1 MRSKWAEPVF
11 LNQHSRTYFRYNLP
25 GPRTP
30 LPKLLIRNAR
40 VARPDGSIFEG
51 DVLCSNRL
59 IERIAPHIGSPADE
73 TLNAGGMLLLPGVI
87 DPQVHF
93 REPGKEYK
101 EDLGSGSRAAVK
113 GGVTSFLEMPNTS
126 PPTTSQAALN
136 DKLKRAAEKSVAN
149 YGFFIGATPDN
160 LDEINSASPACGI
173 KIFMGASTG
182 DLLVDRAE
190 DLERIFAN
198 GERLIAVHAEDEA
211 RIRARREQF
220 KNRHDVAVHS
230 EIRDNQC
237 ALSATELALSLS
249 KKYRRRLH
257 VLHLSTHEEVEL
269 LRRDKPAW
277 VTAEVIPNHLL
288 LNVADYARLGALVQ
302 MNPPIR
308 RPEDNAALWAGLHDG
323 AIDFVATDHAPH
335 TLEEKHKPYPE
346 SPAGM
351 PGVETS
357 LPLMLTEMKAGR
369 CTLAE
374 IQKWMCH
381 GPASAYGIRSKG
393 MILEGWDADLTLV
406 DLEHARPVRN
416 EEMFTRVR
424 WSPFHGRELYGWPL
438 YTIVGGQIA
447 YDRGKIREG
456 VHGHALQFS

>member
-1 MRSKWAEPVF
+1 
-11 LNQHSRTYFRYNLP
+11 LP
-25 GPRTP
+25 T
-30 LPKLLIRNAR
+30 LLIRNAR
-40 VARPDGSIFEG
+40 LARPDGSIIEG
-51 DVLCSNRL
+51 DLLCHDGV
-59 IERIAPHIGSPADE
+59 IERIAAQITTPADE
-73 TLNAGGMLLLPGVI
+73 TLDAGGNLLLPGVI

-93 REPGKEYK
+93 REPGREYK

-113 GGVTSFLEMPNTS
+113 GGVTSFLEMPNTDPS
-126 PPTTSQAALN
+126 TSNQAALD
-136 DKLKRAAEKSVAN
+136 DKLRRAAEKCVAN

-160 LDEINSASPACGI
+160 LDEINRAGPACGI

-182 DLLVDRAE
+182 SLLVDKAE

-198 GERLIAVHAEDEA
+198 GSRLIAVHAEDEA

-220 KNRHDVAVHS
+220 KGRTDVAVHS
-230 EIRDNQC
+230 DIRDNRS
-237 ALSATELALSLS
+237 ALLATELALTLS
-249 KKYRRRLH
+249 RKYRRRLH
-257 VLHLSTHEEVEL
+257 ILHLSTHEEVEL

-288 LNVADYARLGALVQ
+288 LNVNDYARLGALVQ

-323 AIDFVATDHAPH
+323 AIDFIATDHAPH
-335 TLEEKHKPYPE
+335 TLEEKRQSYPQ

-381 GPASAYGIRSKG
+381 GPAEAYGIRHKG
-393 MILEGWDADLTLV
+393 KILEGWDADLTLV
-406 DLEHARPVRN
+406 DMDHVRPVRN

-424 WSPFHGRELYGWPL
+424 WSPFNGRELTGWPI
-438 YTIVGGQIA
+438 YTIVGGQVA
-447 YDRGKIREG
+447 FDRGKIRDG
-456 VHGHALQFS
+456 VHGRPLSFA

>member
-1 MRSKWAEPVF
+1 MP
-11 LNQHSRTYFRYNLP
+11 T
-25 GPRTP
+25 
-30 LPKLLIRNAR
+30 LLIRNAR
-40 VARPDGSIFEG
+40 LARPDGSIIEG
-51 DVLCSNRL
+51 DLLCHDGV
-59 IERIAPHIGSPADE
+59 IERIAAQITASADE
-73 TLNAGGMLLLPGVI
+73 TLDAGGNLLLPGVI

-93 REPGKEYK
+93 REPGREHK

-113 GGVTSFLEMPNTS
+113 GGVTSFLEMPNTDPS
-126 PPTTSQAALN
+126 TSNQAALD
-136 DKLKRAAEKSVAN
+136 DKLRRAADKCVAN

-160 LDEINSASPACGI
+160 LDAINHAGPACGI

-182 DLLVDRAE
+182 SLLVDKAE

-198 GERLIAVHAEDEA
+198 GSRLIAVHAEDEA

-220 KNRHDVAVHS
+220 KGRTDVAVHS
-230 EIRDNQC
+230 DIRDNRS
-237 ALSATELALSLS
+237 ALLATELALTLS
-249 KKYRRRLH
+249 RKYRRRLH
-257 VLHLSTHEEVEL
+257 ILHLSTHEEVEL

-288 LNVADYARLGALVQ
+288 LNVNDYARLGALVQ

-323 AIDFVATDHAPH
+323 AIDFIATDHAPH
-335 TLEEKHKPYPE
+335 TLEEKRQPYPQ

-381 GPASAYGIRSKG
+381 GPAEAYGIRHKG
-393 MILEGWDADLTLV
+393 KILEGWDADLTLV
-406 DLEHARPVRN
+406 DMDHVRPVRN

-424 WSPFHGRELYGWPL
+424 WSPFNGRELTGWPI
-438 YTIVGGQIA
+438 YTIVGGQVA
-447 YDRGKIREG
+447 FDRGKIRDG
-456 VHGHALQFS
+456 VHGRPLSFT

>member
-1 MRSKWAEPVF
+1 
-11 LNQHSRTYFRYNLP
+11 
-25 GPRTP
+25 

-40 VARPDGSIFEG
+40 LARPDGSIIEG
-51 DVLCSNRL
+51 DLLCHDGT
-59 IERIAPHIGSPADE
+59 IERIAAQISVPADE
-73 TLNAGGMLLLPGVI
+73 TLDAGGNLLLPGVI

-93 REPGKEYK
+93 REPGREYK

-113 GGVTSFLEMPNTS
+113 GGVTSFLEMPNTDPS
-126 PPTTSQAALN
+126 TSNQAALD
-136 DKLKRAAEKSVAN
+136 DKLRRAADKCVAN

-160 LDEINSASPACGI
+160 LDEINRAGPACGI

-182 DLLVDRAE
+182 SLLVDKPE

-198 GERLIAVHAEDEA
+198 GSRLIAVHAEDEA

-220 KNRHDVAVHS
+220 KGRTDVAVHS
-230 EIRDNQC
+230 DIRDNRS
-237 ALSATELALSLS
+237 ALLATELALALS
-249 KKYRRRLH
+249 RKYRRRLH
-257 VLHLSTHEEVEL
+257 ILHLSTHEEVEL

-288 LNVADYARLGALVQ
+288 LNVNDYARLGALVQ

-323 AIDFVATDHAPH
+323 AIDFIATDHAPH
-335 TLEEKHKPYPE
+335 TLEEKRKPYPQ

-381 GPASAYGIRSKG
+381 GPAAAYGIRNKG
-393 MILEGWDADLTLV
+393 KILEGWDADLTLV
-406 DLEHARPVRN
+406 DMEHAQPVRN

-424 WSPFHGRELYGWPL
+424 WSPFNGRELTGWPI
-438 YTIVGGQIA
+438 YTIVGGQVA
-447 YDRGKIREG
+447 FDRGKIRDG
-456 VHGHALQFS
+456 VHGHPLSFT

>member
-1 MRSKWAEPVF
+1 M
-11 LNQHSRTYFRYNLP
+11 
-25 GPRTP
+25 
-30 LPKLLIRNAR
+30 PKLLIRNAR
-40 VARPDGSIFEG
+40 LARPDGSIIEG
-51 DVLCSNRL
+51 DLLCHDGV
-59 IERIAPHIGSPADE
+59 IERIAAQITASADE
-73 TLNAGGMLLLPGVI
+73 TLDAGGNLLLPGVI

-93 REPGKEYK
+93 REPGREHK

-113 GGVTSFLEMPNTS
+113 GGVTSFLEMPNTDPS
-126 PPTTSQAALN
+126 TSNQAALD
-136 DKLKRAAEKSVAN
+136 DKLRRAAEKCVAN

-160 LDEINSASPACGI
+160 LDEINRASPACGI

-182 DLLVDRAE
+182 SLLVDKAE

-198 GERLIAVHAEDEA
+198 GTRLIAVHAENDA
-211 RIRARREQF
+211 RIRARHEQF
-220 KNRHDVAVHS
+220 KDRTDVAVHS
-230 EIRDNQC
+230 DIRDNRS
-237 ALSATELALSLS
+237 ALLATELALGLS

-257 VLHLSTHEEVEL
+257 ILHLSTHEEVEL

-288 LNVADYARLGALVQ
+288 LNVNDYARLGALVQ

-308 RPEDNAALWAGLHDG
+308 RPEDNAALWAGLRDG
-323 AIDFVATDHAPH
+323 AIDFIATDHAPH
-335 TLEEKHKPYPE
+335 TLEEKRQPYPQ

-369 CTLAE
+369 CTLAQ

-381 GPASAYGIRSKG
+381 GPAEAYGIRHKG
-393 MILEGWDADLTLV
+393 KILEGWDADLTLV
-406 DLEHARPVRN
+406 DMDHTRPVRN

-424 WSPFHGRELYGWPL
+424 WSPFNGRELTGWPI
-438 YTIVGGQIA
+438 YTVVGGQVA
-447 YDRGKIREG
+447 FDRGKIRDG
-456 VHGHALQFS
+456 VHGSPLSFT